1 MRAKRSPV
9 RALIAS
15 LVSAILVLAAQPA
28 AFAAPSHSMAMQM
41 TGCAS
46 HEAMGCDHSTPR
58 QNQGTPCKDMG
69 NCLGMTS
76 CVSLAAFTLTAV
88 SALPLALTAP
98 QSWHPN
104 SAGLG
109 ITHQPDNPP
118 PIA

>member
-1 MRAKRSPV
+1 MRAKRSPARTLV
-9 RALIAS
+9 AS
-15 LVSAILVLAAQPA
+15 LISAILVLAAQPA

-46 HEAMGCDHSTPR
+46 HEAMGCDHSMPK
-58 QNQGTPCKDMG
+58 QDQSTPCKDMG

-76 CVSLAAFTLTAV
+76 CASLAAFTLTVV

-98 QSWHPN
+98 QSWHVN
-104 SAGLG
+104 STGPG